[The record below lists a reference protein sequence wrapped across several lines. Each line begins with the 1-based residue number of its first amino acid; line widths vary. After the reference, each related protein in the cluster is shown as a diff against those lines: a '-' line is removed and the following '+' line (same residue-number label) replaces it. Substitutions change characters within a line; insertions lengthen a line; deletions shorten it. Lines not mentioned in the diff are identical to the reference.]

1 MEISLDMTLGREGEQ
16 EVTRVEGETVGERE
30 EERAVG
36 RAAEGQEVAA
46 VGVVILGIR

>member
-1 MEISLDMTLGREGEQ
+1 MEISLDMTLGREGER
-16 EVTRVEGETVGERE
+16 EVIRVEGGTVGERE

-36 RAAEGQEVAA
+36 RAAEGQVVAA